1 MSAGESTLSTIEL
14 VGLLAGSNVLSVVC
28 GGMLAKRKD
37 TFAVFTDAYEA
48 LAVRVTT
55 LEQKLESV
63 EAALGVERTQHDQ
76 TKHLLRVAVEHIRAV
91 IAWGVTDRTA
101 DLPVP
106 PASLMVQA

>member
-1 MSAGESTLSTIEL
+1 MSGEAALSTVEL
-14 VGLLAGSNVLSVVC
+14 IGMLAGSSVLSAVAGGLLA
-28 GGMLAKRKD
+28 RRRD

-63 EAALGVERTQHDQ
+63 EAALGNERSEHDR
-76 TKHLLRVAVEHIRAV
+76 TKHLLRIAVEHIRAV
-91 IAWGVTDRTA
+91 IVWGVTDRKA

-106 PASLMVQA
+106 PAELMVQA